1 MRRQR
6 VQRMTPVAEFG
17 RNVEL
22 VRVRMRAIT
31 IDGQFDK
38 AR

>member
-1 MRRQR
+1 MRRRR
-6 VQRMTPVAEFG
+6 VQRMTPVAEFR
-17 RNVEL
+17 RNLEL

-31 IDGQFDK
+31 IDGQSDK